1 MHWNSHDVS
10 YFDYVEPSS
19 TNTRVSTL
27 VDISSTCHMYPNLDN
42 EYVNLISHEDASG
55 SSSPSFGASSS
66 SPPIFHYN
74 EDIMEVIM
82 TPNYP
87 WDDMHHHVYFLPL
100 QIHYLY
106 VLEFK
111 DFIHGEVNWFKIP
124 IPTPVE
130 E

>member
-1 MHWNSHDVS
+1 
-10 YFDYVEPSS
+10 
-19 TNTRVSTL
+19 
-27 VDISSTCHMYPNLDN
+27 MYPNLDN

-130 E
+130 EWNTANISPNIKINISNKPGLEQNIIFGA